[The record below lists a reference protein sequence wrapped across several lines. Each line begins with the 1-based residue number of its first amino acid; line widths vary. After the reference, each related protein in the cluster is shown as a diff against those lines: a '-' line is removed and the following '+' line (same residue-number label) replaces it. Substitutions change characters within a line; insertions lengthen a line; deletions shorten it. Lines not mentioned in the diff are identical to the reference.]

1 MAKPLPR
8 CPFDFIK
15 LTMAQT
21 YQQLVQQLT
30 SLSRSF
36 PDLGTRLSLAAAE
49 LKTTGTPPSPKLLEE
64 LTAYCRDFAQLRDQG
79 RELAKGSQGGAT
91 GEITSLI
98 ELENLLKASTS
109 STDNIHQQALTILE
123 RVGAI
128 AHQDAP
134 NFPPLQS
141 IQAKAQELKQT
152 ISNSAPGQVHP
163 EAKLLIEGNH
173 PVAALLTLVEH
184 QEDLDDDQW
193 LALEEKVGASFGKK
207 LVVAISRGKIKLNK
221 TTLPPSPKP
230 TAPGIKLPSLEELE
244 QPGASS
250 GVVPSK
256 TPDRELPPL
265 IVVPPGGGSSQ
276 VKAHQTA
283 DVMIL
288 EAPASEDNL
297 DEVIILPGLQVSNTA
312 GGGENNTFGQQGEI
326 SVGLKVLVHLQ
337 GIGDRTFGSYEYAG
351 TRGQGLRVEAFQINL
366 DPPVEGL
373 SLQYMGHLSEIG
385 DTAWLDEGVLA
396 GERGRSLRL
405 EGFAMR
411 LTGQK
416 AAKYDVFYTA
426 HIQNQGDSA
435 VYSNGQYCGTRGKFL
450 RVEGLKVWIQQK
462 SGMVNG

>member
-1 MAKPLPR
+1 
-8 CPFDFIK
+8 
-15 LTMAQT
+15 MAQT
-21 YQQLVQQLT
+21 YQQLLQQLT

-36 PDLGTRLSLAAAE
+36 PDLGTRLSLAAGE
-49 LKTTGTPPSPKLLEE
+49 LKTTGTPPSQKLLEE
-64 LTAYCRDFAQLRDQG
+64 LTAYCRDFAQLRDRG
-79 RELAKGSQGGAT
+79 LELAKASPGAST
-91 GEITSLI
+91 KEITSLI
-98 ELENLLKASTS
+98 ELENLLKANTF

-128 AHQDAP
+128 AHQDTP

-141 IQAKAQELKQT
+141 IQAKAQELKQA

-173 PVAALLTLVEH
+173 PVAALLTLVEQ

-221 TTLPPSPKP
+221 TALPTSPKP
-230 TAPGIKLPSLEELE
+230 TAPAIKLPSLEELE
-244 QPGASS
+244 KPEVSPGVA
-250 GVVPSK
+250 PPTQK
-256 TPDRELPPL
+256 KPDRELPPL
-265 IVVPPGGGSSQ
+265 IVVPSGGGSSQ
-276 VKAHQTA
+276 VKATQAA

-288 EAPASEDNL
+288 EAPASEDNM
-297 DEVIILPGLQVSNTA
+297 DEVIILPGLQVSNA
-312 GGGENNTFGQQGEI
+312 SGRGENSTFGQQGEV

-366 DPPVEGL
+366 DPPIEGL
-373 SLQYMGHLSEIG
+373 NLQYMAHLSEIG

-405 EGFAMR
+405 EGFAIR

-416 AAKYDVFYTA
+416 TAKYDVFYTA
-426 HIQNQGDSA
+426 HIQNVGDSA

-450 RVEGLKVWIQQK
+450 RVEGLKVWIQAK
-462 SGMVNG
+462 